1 MSELNP
7 SINPNTADLDELTLL
22 PGVGQALAQRIIEN
36 RPFSSLED
44 MRRVPGL
51 GERTLESMLPMIDL
65 DESGDLS
72 TDTAAEAETEP
83 ELRAAT
89 DSPNGNRI
97 DQGIYIT
104 RSQALGISAAT
115 AGVGVIVSI
124 LLVFSI
130 FIGINRTLNY
140 SRHSAIRDLMT
151 NVGQIEVQVEEVE
164 GTLDGFERRLDAL
177 EGLSGR
183 MTELESETE
192 DLAGRVED
200 ASSRV
205 QQMRTRVEQISLQ
218 IEELA
223 RRSDKQTTFFERLQ
237 QLLVEVFGNLVEEKV
252 P

>member
-22 PGVGQALAQRIIEN
+22 PGVGQAVAQRIIEN

-44 MRRVPGL
+44 MQRVPGL
-51 GERTLESMLPMIDL
+51 GVRTLEGMLPMINL
-65 DESGDLS
+65 EEGGDTS
-72 TDTAAEAETEP
+72 SETAEEAEIEP

-89 DSPNGNRI
+89 DSPTGNRI

-104 RSQALGISAAT
+104 RSQALGISAAA

-124 LLVFSI
+124 LLILSI
-130 FIGINRTLNY
+130 FIGVNRTLNY
-140 SRHSAIRDLMT
+140 SRHSAIRDLTT
-151 NVGQIEVQVEEVE
+151 NVGQIEVQVEEVGSTLE
-164 GTLDGFERRLDAL
+164 GVERRLDAL

-183 MTELESETE
+183 MTELESETAV
-192 DLAGRVED
+192 LASRVED
-200 ASSRV
+200 ASTRV

-223 RRSDKQTTFFERLQ
+223 RRSDKQSTFFERLQ